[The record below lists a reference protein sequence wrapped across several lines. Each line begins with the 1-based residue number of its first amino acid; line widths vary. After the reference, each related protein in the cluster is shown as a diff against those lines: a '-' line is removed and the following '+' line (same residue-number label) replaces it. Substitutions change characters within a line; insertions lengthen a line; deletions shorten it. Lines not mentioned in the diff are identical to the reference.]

1 MGKLM
6 ADMPGWLESSVDG
19 ERLTLVA
26 GGCWT
31 FDSATSLD
39 AALLAF
45 LGDTDIKARYVDINM
60 TGIDA
65 LDTSGA
71 WLLRRTQETF
81 EEDGAAVTI
90 IGIAEVHQPL
100 FQLVVDAE
108 MEHPEIDRI
117 SVNPAIAAL
126 NRLGR
131 MVFDAAEEGGQLLN
145 FLGLTIVTMG
155 CAVASPRRFRVKAL
169 VNQMEQTGF
178 NALPI
183 VGLLLFLIGIVLAY
197 QGADLTRQFGA
208 EILTVDGLAISV
220 LRELGVLITAILVA
234 GRSGSA
240 FAAQIGTMKA
250 NEEVAAMQT
259 FGLDP
264 MEILVLPRVCA
275 LLITLP
281 LLTFFADVA
290 ALVGGGV
297 MAVNSLDITL
307 VQFVRRLHDAASL
320 NQFMVGLVKAPVFAF
335 IIAVVGCYEGLSVGG
350 SAESIGQ
357 MTTKAVVE
365 SIFLV
370 IVADAAFS
378 IIFSTLGI

>member
-1 MGKLM
+1 M
-6 ADMPGWLESSVDG
+6 ADTPGWLETSLDG
-19 ERLTLVA
+19 DCATIVA

-31 FDSATSLD
+31 FDSAASLD
-39 AALLAF
+39 ASLMGLPSGAEGGAGRVEIDMAGIEAF
-45 LGDTDIKARYVDINM
+45 
-60 TGIDA
+60 
-65 LDTSGA
+65 DTSGA
-71 WLLRRTQETF
+71 WLLRRTQEAF
-81 EEDGAAVTI
+81 EAGGATVTI
-90 IGIAEVHQPL
+90 SGVADSYQPL
-100 FQLVVDAE
+100 FQLVVEAE
-108 MEHPEIDRI
+108 KEHPEVERDF
-117 SVNPAIAAL
+117 VNPAVAAL
-126 NRLGR
+126 NRLGA
-131 MVFDAAEEGGQLLN
+131 MVFDAGREGGQLLN

-155 CAVASPRRFRVKAL
+155 RAIVSPRRFRVTAL
-169 VNQMEQTGF
+169 VNQVEQTGF

-183 VGLLLFLIGIVLAY
+183 VGLLLFLIGVVLAY

-240 FAAQIGTMKA
+240 FTAQIGTMKV
-250 NEEVAAMQT
+250 NEEIAAMQT

-264 MEILVLPRVCA
+264 MEVLVLPRVCA

-320 NQFMVGLVKAPVFAF
+320 NQFLVGMVKAPVFAF
-335 IIAVVGCYEGLSVGG
+335 IIALVGCYEGLSVGG